1 MTSFE
6 YNYQNPS
13 CLCFLIQICQ
23 SRWGVRNSSLNLHK
37 KRTNWKILVVVV
49 MKITSSCKLLSYSS
63 GVLKCNRTNL
73 KSTTANYI
81 DHLSNNKLIDGILE
95 VTLDLAW
102 LWQQLCM
109 LDMVGNFFTVQLLE
123 LGHFEEDYP
132 ITTFLKTKDSQVF
145 CKWTWLW
152 ELLPARSGKFT
163 RF

>member
-23 SRWGVRNSSLNLHK
+23 SRWGVRNSSHNLHK

-63 GVLKCNRTNL
+63 GVLMCNRTNL

-81 DHLSNNKLIDGILE
+81 DQLSNNTLIDGILE

-102 LWQQLCM
+102 LWRQLCI
-109 LDMVGNFFTVQLLE
+109 LVGNFFTVQLLE